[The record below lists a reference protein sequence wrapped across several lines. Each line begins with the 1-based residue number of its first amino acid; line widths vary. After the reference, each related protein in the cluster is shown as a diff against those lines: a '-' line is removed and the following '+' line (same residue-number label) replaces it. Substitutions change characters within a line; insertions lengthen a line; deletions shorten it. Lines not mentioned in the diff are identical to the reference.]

1 LRPDNNLYWIKITFD
16 RNSQNGTLTIPDPG
30 GMMDMVP
37 QSFKQEAW
45 VTDTVKDLN
54 VKQTWATVWNIL
66 DEETYLTLVNLLEK
80 SNRRP

>member
-1 LRPDNNLYWIKITFD
+1 VK
-16 RNSQNGTLTIPDPG
+16 
-30 GMMDMVP
+30 
-37 QSFKQEAW
+37 